1 MGDGGGECDH
11 TCCSNAFPWSTAK
24 VNTSA
29 TAANPLQSMQPL
41 FPFVDLEAQYAPI
54 RDEIRRAIDAV
65 MDSQQFILGPEVSS
79 FEEEVKTF
87 VGCQYA
93 IGCASG
99 SDALLL
105 AFMAL
110 EIGLGDEVIVP
121 PFTFVAT
128 AGSVARLGARTMF
141 IDIEPDTYN
150 LDPRR
155 LEDLI
160 SKRTKAIVPVHLFG
174 LPADMSP
181 ILEVALAHNIA
192 VIEDGAQAMGA
203 QYQGRP
209 VGSMGTIGCFSFFPS
224 KNLGAAGDGGLVTTN
239 DPVLADR
246 LNVMR
251 VHGSR
256 RKYQYERLGMNS
268 RLDALQAAILRVKL
282 RHLNS
287 WTAGRQ
293 RNAQRY
299 RELFAEYELDRAIKA
314 PIAPPGCMHVY
325 NQFTIRARERNALKA
340 HLQQMGIPTD
350 IYYPYPL
357 HLQPAF
363 AGLGYQPGA
372 FPAAEAACAEVLSLP
387 IFPELSYLQLRT
399 VVEAMAGFNRF
410 RRAPADAQHR

>member
-1 MGDGGGECDH
+1 
-11 TCCSNAFPWSTAK
+11 
-24 VNTSA
+24 VNNSA
-29 TAANPLQSMQPL
+29 TIANPLPSTQPL
-41 FPFVDLEAQYAPI
+41 FPFVNLEAQYSPI
-54 RDEIRRAIDAV
+54 RDEIRQAIDLV
-65 MDSQQFILGPEVSS
+65 IDSQRFILGPEVSS

-105 AFMAL
+105 ALMAL
-110 EIGLGDEVIVP
+110 EIGVGDEVIVP

-128 AGSVARLGARTMF
+128 AGSVARLGARPVF
-141 IDIEPDTYN
+141 IDIEPGTYN

-155 LEDLI
+155 LEELI
-160 SKRTKAIVPVHLFG
+160 SKRTRAIVPVHLFG
-174 LPADMSP
+174 LPADMNP
-181 ILEVALAHNIA
+181 ILEVARARDIA
-192 VIEDGAQAMGA
+192 VIEDAAQAIGA
-203 QYQGRP
+203 HYYGRP
-209 VGSMGTIGCFSFFPS
+209 VGSLGTIGCFSFFPS

-246 LNVMR
+246 LNVLR

-256 RKYQYERLGMNS
+256 QKYQYERLGMNS

-299 RELFAEYELDRAIKA
+299 QELFAEYELDRVIKA
-314 PIAPPGCMHVY
+314 PSAPPGCTHVY
-325 NQFTIRARERNALKA
+325 NQFTIRVRERNALKV
-340 HLQQMGIPTD
+340 HLERMGIPTD

-363 AGLGYQPGA
+363 AGLGYQPGS
-372 FPAAEAACAEVLSLP
+372 FQAAETACAEVLSLP
-387 IFPELSYLQLRT
+387 IFPELSCLQLRT
-399 VVEAMAGFNRF
+399 VVEAMSGFDRF
-410 RRAPADAQHR
+410 